1 MAIKACAICPFNF
14 YIIIIFYKNIYK
26 NIIQK
31 KYIYTKKIIYN
42 KGKGQ
47 RAKRQREIY
56 LYLNNIR
63 PNADTNIVGGW
74 NRGIIGIYPFI

>member
-47 RAKRQREIY
+47 RAKGKEAKRDLFIFKQ
-56 LYLNNIR
+56 
-63 PNADTNIVGGW
+63 
-74 NRGIIGIYPFI
+74 YPPKRRHKYRRRLE